1 MITMGPNEYVTAKG
15 TALDVLVSSA
25 KSVLKT
31 FASYPNH
38 TI

>member
-1 MITMGPNEYVTAKG
+1 MITMGPNEYVIAKG

-31 FASYPNH
+31 FVCYPNR